1 MKQIRLILASGLLIA
16 VMALV
21 TRADPSAPASPAEE
35 VLQSKGLTKFGS
47 CYVLEPDLKLGDWLR
62 VTQATE
68 RKLKDARRRR
78 TQLEQDLNQATSM
91 LENLKAQNEKQT
103 YVLEHISKSADGTYN
118 HQVDIVNGI
127 RKKLRQCIDIGQQ
140 RDRALQDFPEPT
152 EDEYVA
158 IVEKLSN
165 MMDLVSRR
173 YQELAAD
180 PQVKSAL
187 ESINQT
193 ASPALKLGPSLRFVQ
208 QLPVTRRLRDTVAPT
223 IVRLDAIRG
232 VPAVPVTLNDSVKE
246 DMVIESGA
254 AYLCITSAVATQLGL
269 RPDASAQLV
278 SVPAGDGG
286 TAQARLATIKTVR
299 LGEFILDNVPCAVEP
314 ASMAGAK
321 NILGGSV
328 LKHFI
333 YHLDLPGGALRLSS
347 IDARPAKGSMAS
359 ASAGGDASG
368 ELPSVPPM
376 PDSVH

>member
-1 MKQIRLILASGLLIA
+1 MNRFRLVLTCGLLVA
-16 VMALV
+16 VMSLAA
-21 TRADPSAPASPAEE
+21 RADSPAPSSPAEE
-35 VLQSKGLTKFGS
+35 VLQSKGLTKFGNS
-47 CYVLEPDLKLGDWLR
+47 YVLEPDLKLGEWLH

-78 TQLEQDLNQATSM
+78 AQLEQDLNQAVAM

-127 RKKLRQCIDIGQQ
+127 RKKLRQCIDIGKQ
-140 RDRALQDFPEPT
+140 RDTALQNFPEPT

-165 MMDLVSRR
+165 MMELVSRR

-180 PQVKSAL
+180 PQVKLAID
-187 ESINQT
+187 SINQT
-193 ASPALKLGPSLRFVQ
+193 ASPPLKLGPSLRFAQ

-269 RPDASAQLV
+269 RPDPSAQFV
-278 SVPAGDGG
+278 SVPAGDGA
-286 TAQARLATIKTVR
+286 TAQARLATIKSVR
-299 LGEFILDNVPCAVEP
+299 LGEFIVDNVPCAIEP

-321 NILGGSV
+321 NILGASV

-347 IDARPAKGSMAS
+347 IDARPAKGSMAA
-359 ASAGGDASG
+359 ASAGEEASG
-368 ELPSVPPM
+368 QLPSVPPM